1 MSYEFDDLKARY
13 REEVNDG
20 DTGGCG
26 CHSSVMID
34 TSWSSIRVAL
44 IMVLAVIWFYL
55 LNVELRSRDEEE
67 DR

>member
-1 MSYEFDDLKARY
+1 
-13 REEVNDG
+13 
-20 DTGGCG
+20 
-26 CHSSVMID
+26 MID

-44 IMVLAVIWFYL
+44 IMVMAVVWFYL